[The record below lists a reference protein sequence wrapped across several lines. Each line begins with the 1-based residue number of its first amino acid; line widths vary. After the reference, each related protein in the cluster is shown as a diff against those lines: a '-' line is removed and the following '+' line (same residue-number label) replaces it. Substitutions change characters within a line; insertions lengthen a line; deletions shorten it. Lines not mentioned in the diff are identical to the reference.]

1 MLRTALLGV
10 GGIGRRLAD
19 ELRDHPETSL
29 EAAADVN
36 PGNLRAAGI
45 DEGDRY
51 ADEERL
57 YDERG
62 DRLDAVVVAT
72 PPAFHARQIREA
84 HERGLHVL
92 CEKPLV
98 ADRQEARAVVERFAN
113 APETL
118 MVCYQRHLDPA
129 FRRGY
134 ERWHA
139 GDREPT
145 FLTGQLTQD
154 WTAHFEGGE
163 NWRTDPDIGVR
174 GHLFSVG
181 THVLESML
189 WMTGLV
195 PESVSAEMAFH
206 DQEGRID
213 TQSSL
218 SIRFSNGAIAS
229 MADSAVVPAQREH
242 LRIWDADGALELS
255 ARDWGE
261 PTLTRIDGGGEESV
275 VDVNRSRRKTKVAA
289 FVEAVESGEAPP
301 ATAEDALRVT
311 ALLDAAYESART
323 GERIDVDL

>member
-19 ELRDHPETSL
+19 ELRNHPETSL
-29 EAAADVN
+29 VAAADVN
-36 PGNLRAAGI
+36 LENLRAAGI

-51 ADEERL
+51 TDEERL

-62 DRLDAVVVAT
+62 DRLDAVVIAT

-84 HERGLHVL
+84 ADRGLHVL

-98 ADRQEARAVVERFAN
+98 ADREEAQAVVERFAN
-113 APETL
+113 SPETL

-134 ERWHA
+134 ERWHD
-139 GDREPT
+139 GGCEPT

-163 NWRTDPDIGVR
+163 NWRTDPAVGVR

-189 WMTGLV
+189 WMTGLT

-206 DQEGRID
+206 DGGEID
-213 TQSSL
+213 TQSAL
-218 SIRFSNGAIAS
+218 SIRFANGAVAS

-242 LRIWDADGALELS
+242 LRIWDDDGALELS

-261 PTLTRIDGGGEESV
+261 PTLTRLDGGGEESV
-275 VDVNRSRRKTKVAA
+275 VDVDRSRRKTKVAA
-289 FVEAVESGEAPP
+289 FVETVESGEAPP

-323 GERIDVDL
+323 GKRVDVDL